1 VPGLIDSHCHLADP
15 AYSEDLEEA
24 VRRARAAGVDGGLC
38 VLALGD
44 SAEEL
49 QAARVRAAWPELRF
63 AVGVHP
69 HQAHEFA
76 ARTGEVAR
84 AVEAACARI
93 PGVCAIGEIG
103 LDYHYDLSPRDVQRE
118 LFRRQVAFAREAAWP
133 IVIHTREAD
142 DDTVGILGE
151 EGRGEVRGVFHCF
164 SGAAELARA
173 ALDLGFA
180 ISFSGIVTFPKAEAL
195 RAIAAAVPGD
205 RLLVETDC
213 PYLAP
218 VPRRGRRNEPAW
230 VVHTAET
237 VAHVRGMT
245 RTELEATV
253 AANFARLFPPLEP
266 RNGSRL

>member
-1 VPGLIDSHCHLADP
+1 LIDSHCHLADP
-15 AYSEDLEEA
+15 AFSGDLEEV

-44 SAEEL
+44 AAEER
-49 QAARVRAAWPELRF
+49 QATRVRVAWPELRY
-63 AVGVHP
+63 AVGAHP
-69 HQAHEFA
+69 HQAHQFA
-76 ARTGEVAR
+76 SRTAEVSA
-84 AVEAACARI
+84 AVEAACARV
-93 PGVCAIGEIG
+93 PGVCAVGEIG

-118 LFRRQVAFAREAAWP
+118 VFRQQVAFAREAAWP

-142 DDTVGILGE
+142 EDTVRLLGE
-151 EGRGEVRGVFHCF
+151 EGRGEVQGVFHCF
-164 SGAAELARA
+164 SGTAELARA
-173 ALDLGFA
+173 ALDLGFV

-195 RAIAAAVPGD
+195 RAIAAAVPAD

-230 VVHTAET
+230 LVHTAEA
-237 VAHVRGMT
+237 VAELRGMT
-245 RTELEATV
+245 RAELEARV
-253 AANFARLFPPLEP
+253 AGNFARLFPPLALP